1 MDDKKFKGRLDVSDV
16 IQDGDE
22 DDVNMSAPFSPKT
35 DAHAAAKELFAAD
48 GPVKA
53 SLMDSIRSFQAE
65 FQVPR
70 VVPSGVSGAS
80 LLATP

>member
-1 MDDKKFKGRLDVSDV
+1 MSDV

-22 DDVNMSAPFSPKT
+22 DDVNMSAPFNPKT
-35 DAHAAAKELFAAD
+35 DAHAVAKELFTAD

-65 FQVPR
+65 FQVP
-70 VVPSGVSGAS
+70 
-80 LLATP
+80 